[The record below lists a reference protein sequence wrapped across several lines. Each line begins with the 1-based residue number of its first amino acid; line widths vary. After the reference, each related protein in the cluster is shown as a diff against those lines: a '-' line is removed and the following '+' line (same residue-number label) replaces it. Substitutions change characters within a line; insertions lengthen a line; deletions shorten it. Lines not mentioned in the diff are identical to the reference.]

1 MPYPRPNDEVLA
13 MVSIQAMLVTE
24 YIEDLRRSAAA
35 ERRAHPA
42 DVDVH
47 LHPQGPTGSLDPRRA
62 LARVADR
69 ISRAAA
75 ATAERLDPA
84 LDEARLRRRT
94 TVPGC

>member
-1 MPYPRPNDEVLA
+1 
-13 MVSIQAMLVTE
+13 MVSLQAMLVTE
-24 YIEDLRRSAAA
+24 YIEDLRRTAAA

-47 LHPQGPTGSLDPRRA
+47 LRPTGPSGSRDPRRA
-62 LARVADR
+62 LARVADG

-75 ATAERLDPA
+75 ATAERLDPTR
-84 LDEARLRRRT
+84 DEARLRRRG